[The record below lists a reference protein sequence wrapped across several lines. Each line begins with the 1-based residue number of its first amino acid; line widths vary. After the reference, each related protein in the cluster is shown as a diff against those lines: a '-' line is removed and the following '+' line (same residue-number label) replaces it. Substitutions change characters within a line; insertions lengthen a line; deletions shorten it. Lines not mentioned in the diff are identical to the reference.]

1 MKKSKPFTIGVT
13 FILAIIIFIWGF
25 NYLKGRDLFKK
36 QMYLYAVY
44 PTVNGLV
51 RAKPVYIN
59 GLRVGQVNDL
69 YFAKDMSGKIVV
81 ELLIQTDFPIPKN
94 TVAHIF
100 SADLMGS
107 KSIELKLGDS
117 PELAKNG
124 DTLPT
129 SVERSL
135 MEEVDKQ
142 MRPLKKKAEMLLSSI
157 DTLVDAF
164 NAVMTEASIKNLESS
179 LRNLRL
185 TIKNISNTTNAVDG
199 MIQKEIP
206 TISSILTSTDSLIV
220 SLNQNTGHINNVIS
234 NLDNITDSLAAADIK
249 GLVDKINSSLND
261 INNITAQIQSGQ
273 GTAGKVLYNDS
284 LYRELN
290 KSAEEL
296 NKLLK
301 DIRENPKRYVKF
313 SLF

>member
-1 MKKSKPFTIGVT
+1 MKKSKPFVIGIT
-13 FILAIIIFIWGF
+13 FILALVIFVWGF

-59 GLRVGQVNDL
+59 GMRVGQVNKL
-69 YFAKDMSGKIVV
+69 YFAEDMSGKIVV

-107 KSIELKLGDS
+107 KSINLRLGNS
-117 PELAKNG
+117 HEFVKSG
-124 DTLPT
+124 DTLPS

-135 MEEVDKQ
+135 MEEVNKQ
-142 MRPLKKKAEMLLSSI
+142 MQPLKKRTEMLLSSI

-164 NAVMTEASIKNLESS
+164 NAVMSEASVRNLESS

-185 TIKNISNTTNAVDG
+185 TINNLSNTTTTIDG
-199 MIQKEIP
+199 IVQKEIP
-206 TISSILTSTDSLIV
+206 TISSILSNTDSVII
-220 SLNQNTGHINNVIS
+220 SLNKNSEHISNAIS
-234 NLDNITDSLAAADIK
+234 NLDNISDSLNAADIK
-249 GLVDKINSSLND
+249 GVVDKINTLLTN
-261 INNITAQIQSGQ
+261 INNITAQIESGQ
-273 GTAGKVLYNDS
+273 GTAGKVIYNDS
-284 LYRELN
+284 LYIELS